1 MLEKKIFTHL
11 LKTTILGLIL
21 GLFGCGN
28 KTTNTTNRNINNNLP
43 LVVATNSVI
52 CDLTKQVA
60 GDTIN
65 LICLIPPS
73 MNPLNY
79 KPIPEDIQAIKN
91 ANLVLY
97 HGYNFEPGLIKTIKD
112 IKNSKLKIALAQTR
126 NINIIK
132 IRKNNKQ
139 IIEPHVWHNPNNT
152 IKMVEI
158 INSSLVKLAPENKN
172 IYNKNTKKV
181 TKEIN
186 QINSWIKGRLASIPD
201 KNRKLVTTN
210 SAMIYYVKVYDIP
223 YSVNL
228 GNVKNTGKLTDPKVM
243 NLARDIQKA
252 QVPTIFADTNTNSNL
267 LAPVATA
274 AKVKVSQRP
283 LYIDGLG
290 EPGSDGETYQ
300 KMMTTNTRIIVEG
313 LGGTY
318 LKFEPKNPQNK

>member
-1 MLEKKIFTHL
+1 MLEKKLFTHL

-181 TKEIN
+181 TEEIN

-201 KNRKLVTTN
+201 KNRKLVTTTRN
-210 SAMIYYVKVYDIP
+210 YIINNMFTHYKK
-223 YSVNL
+223 
-228 GNVKNTGKLTDPKVM
+228 NVIIRCPAG
-243 NLARDIQKA
+243 
-252 QVPTIFADTNTNSNL
+252 
-267 LAPVATA
+267 
-274 AKVKVSQRP
+274 VSSYA
-283 LYIDGLG
+283 LV
-290 EPGSDGETYQ
+290 S
-300 KMMTTNTRIIVEG
+300 
-313 LGGTY
+313 
-318 LKFEPKNPQNK
+318 